1 MSATVAALAAVGGGL
16 GALAWEP
23 LEPRL
28 IARSEGADELLEQP
42 PWTRTVDLPAD
53 RDARL
58 SAIACGAAG
67 LRFGAT
73 RELIPALVL
82 AFALVGI
89 SAIDLR
95 YRIIPDRISLPL
107 AVAGLALAAVLRPSD
122 LPELL
127 LAAFGAGLFLL
138 VAALLS
144 PSGMGIGDVKLAF
157 VLGLFVGQLGR
168 DRDHHR
174 PGRPGRADA
183 PAAAPLRHARTQAAP
198 RARTV
203 PRARRHGRAARRRR
217 HHLLV
222 HGRVNAIPRAAAV
235 PR

>member
-16 GALAWEP
+16 GALVWEP

-28 IARSEGADELLEQP
+28 IARSEGTGELIEQP
-42 PWTRTVDLPAD
+42 PWTRKATSRPIVMLV
-53 RDARL
+53 

-89 SAIDLR
+89 SSIDLR
-95 YRIIPDRISLPL
+95 YRIIPDRITLPL
-107 AVAGLALAAVLRPSD
+107 AVAGLVLAAVLRPSD

-157 VLGLFVGQLGR
+157 VLGLYVGSSVVIAIIIGLVGPVVPMILLLPRYGTRVRKLHLALG
-168 DRDHHR
+168 
-174 PGRPGRADA
+174 PFLALGGMVA
-183 PAAAPLRHARTQAAP
+183 
-198 RARTV
+198 
-203 PRARRHGRAARRRR
+203 
-217 HHLLV
+217 LLA
-222 HGRVNAIPRAAAV
+222 GDDIISWYTGG
-235 PR
+235 

>member
-16 GALAWEP
+16 GALVWEP

-28 IARSEGADELLEQP
+28 IARSEGTGELIEQP
-42 PWTRTVDLPAD
+42 PWTRKATSRPIVMLV
-53 RDARL
+53 

-89 SAIDLR
+89 SSIDLR
-95 YRIIPDRISLPL
+95 YRIIPDRITLPL
-107 AVAGLALAAVLRPSD
+107 AVAGLVLAAVLTPSD

-127 LAAFGAGLFLL
+127 LAAFAAGFFLL

-157 VLGLFVGQLGR
+157 VLGLFVGRSVVIAVIIGLVGPVVPMIVLLPRYGMRVRKLHLALG
-168 DRDHHR
+168 
-174 PGRPGRADA
+174 PFLALGGMVA
-183 PAAAPLRHARTQAAP
+183 
-198 RARTV
+198 
-203 PRARRHGRAARRRR
+203 
-217 HHLLV
+217 LLC
-222 HGRVNAIPRAAAV
+222 GDDIISWYTGG
-235 PR
+235 

>member
-16 GALAWEP
+16 GALVWEP

-28 IARSEGADELLEQP
+28 IARSEGTGELIEQP
-42 PWTRTVDLPAD
+42 PWTRKATSRPIVMLV
-53 RDARL
+53 

-89 SAIDLR
+89 SSIDLR
-95 YRIIPDRISLPL
+95 YRIIPDRITLPL
-107 AVAGLALAAVLRPSD
+107 AVAGLVLAAVLRPSD

-127 LAAFGAGLFLL
+127 LSAFGAGLFLL

-198 RARTV
+198 RARAV
-203 PRARRHGRAARRRR
+203 SRARRNGRAARRRR

>member
-1 MSATVAALAAVGGGL
+1 VSATVGALAAVGGGL

-23 LEPRL
+23 LEPWL
-28 IARSEGADELLEQP
+28 IARSEGAEELLEQP
-42 PWTRTVDLPAD
+42 PWTRAVTSRPVLMFA
-53 RDARL
+53 

-107 AVAGLALAAVLRPSD
+107 AVAGLVLAAVLRPSD

-127 LAAFGAGLFLL
+127 IAAFGAGAFLL
-138 VAALLS
+138 FAALLS
-144 PSGMGIGDVKLAF
+144 PSGMGMGDVKLVF
-157 VLGLFVGQLGR
+157 VLGLFTGRSVVIAVVLGLVG
-168 DRDHHR
+168 
-174 PGRPGRADA
+174 
-183 PAAAPLRHARTQAAP
+183 PAIPMLLLLPRYGL
-198 RARTV
+198 RARKL
-203 PRARRHGRAARRRR
+203 
-217 HHLLV
+217 HLALGPFLALGGMV
-222 HGRVNAIPRAAAV
+222 ALLAGDDIISWYTGG
-235 PR
+235 

>member
-16 GALAWEP
+16 GALVWEP

-28 IARSEGADELLEQP
+28 IARSEGTGELIEQP
-42 PWTRTVDLPAD
+42 PWTRKATSRPIVMLV
-53 RDARL
+53 

-73 RELIPALVL
+73 RELVPALVL

-89 SAIDLR
+89 SSIDLR
-95 YRIIPDRISLPL
+95 YRIIPDRITLPL
-107 AVAGLALAAVLRPSD
+107 AVAGLVLAAVLRPSD

-127 LAAFGAGLFLL
+127 LSAFGAGLFLL

-157 VLGLFVGQLGR
+157 VLGLYVGSSVVIAIIIGLVGPVVPMILLLPRYGTRVRKLHLALG
-168 DRDHHR
+168 
-174 PGRPGRADA
+174 PFLALGGMVA
-183 PAAAPLRHARTQAAP
+183 
-198 RARTV
+198 
-203 PRARRHGRAARRRR
+203 
-217 HHLLV
+217 LLA
-222 HGRVNAIPRAAAV
+222 GDDIISWYTGG
-235 PR
+235 

>member
-16 GALAWEP
+16 GALVWEP

-28 IARSEGADELLEQP
+28 IARSEGTGELIEQP
-42 PWTRTVDLPAD
+42 PWTRKATSRPIVMLV
-53 RDARL
+53 

-89 SAIDLR
+89 SSIDLR
-95 YRIIPDRISLPL
+95 YRIIPDRITLPL
-107 AVAGLALAAVLRPSD
+107 AVAGLVLAAVLRPSD

-127 LAAFGAGLFLL
+127 LSAFGAGLFLL

-157 VLGLFVGQLGR
+157 VLGLYVGSSVVIAIIIGLVGPVVPMILLLPRYGTRVRKLHLALG
-168 DRDHHR
+168 
-174 PGRPGRADA
+174 PFLALGGMVA
-183 PAAAPLRHARTQAAP
+183 
-198 RARTV
+198 
-203 PRARRHGRAARRRR
+203 
-217 HHLLV
+217 LLA
-222 HGRVNAIPRAAAV
+222 GDDIISWYTGG
-235 PR
+235 

>member
-16 GALAWEP
+16 GALVWEP

-28 IARSEGADELLEQP
+28 IARSAGTGELIEQP
-42 PWTRTVDLPAD
+42 PWTRKATSRPIVMLV
-53 RDARL
+53 

-67 LRFGAT
+67 LCFGAT

-89 SAIDLR
+89 SSIDLR
-95 YRIIPDRISLPL
+95 YRIIPDRITLPL
-107 AVAGLALAAVLRPSD
+107 AVAGLVLAAVLRPSD

-157 VLGLFVGQLGR
+157 VLGLYVGSSVVIAIIIGLVGPVVPMILLLPRYGTRVRKLHLALG
-168 DRDHHR
+168 
-174 PGRPGRADA
+174 PFLALGGMVA
-183 PAAAPLRHARTQAAP
+183 
-198 RARTV
+198 
-203 PRARRHGRAARRRR
+203 
-217 HHLLV
+217 LLA
-222 HGRVNAIPRAAAV
+222 GDDIISWYTGG
-235 PR
+235 

>member
-1 MSATVAALAAVGGGL
+1 MSATVAAFAAVGGGL

-28 IARSEGADELLEQP
+28 IARAQGSEELLEQP
-42 PWTRTVDLPAD
+42 PWTRRITTRPA
-53 RDARL
+53 L
-58 SAIACGAAG
+58 MLVSALACGAAG

-107 AVAGLALAAVLRPSD
+107 AVAGLALAVALRASD

-127 LAAFGAGLFLL
+127 LSAFAAGLFLL

-157 VLGLFVGQLGR
+157 VLGLFVGRSVVIAVILGLVG
-168 DRDHHR
+168 
-174 PGRPGRADA
+174 PVVPM
-183 PAAAPLRHARTQAAP
+183 LVLLP
-198 RARTV
+198 RCG
-203 PRARRHGRAARRRR
+203 PRVRKL
-217 HHLLV
+217 HLALGPFLALGGMV
-222 HGRVNAIPRAAAV
+222 ALLWGEDIISWYTGG
-235 PR
+235 

>member
-1 MSATVAALAAVGGGL
+1 VSATVAALAAAGGGL

-28 IARSEGADELLEQP
+28 IARSEGAEELLEQP
-42 PWTRTVDLPAD
+42 PWTRKATSRPVLM
-53 RDARL
+53 L
-58 SAIACGAAG
+58 VSAVACGAAG

-107 AVAGLALAAVLRPSD
+107 AAAGLALAAILRPSD

-127 LAAFGAGLFLL
+127 LAAFGAGGFLL
-138 VAALLS
+138 IAALLS
-144 PSGMGIGDVKLAF
+144 PGGMGIGDVKLAF
-157 VLGLFVGQLGR
+157 VLGLFTGRSVVIAIILGLVGPGLPMLLLLPRYGLRVRKLHLALG
-168 DRDHHR
+168 
-174 PGRPGRADA
+174 PFLALGGMVA
-183 PAAAPLRHARTQAAP
+183 
-198 RARTV
+198 
-203 PRARRHGRAARRRR
+203 
-217 HHLLV
+217 LLA
-222 HGRVNAIPRAAAV
+222 GDDIISWYTGG
-235 PR
+235 